1 MQKFLTS
8 TKASALGNKGTS
20 TVASGKASVVA
31 NKAPVLRII
40 NRDVVMEIE

>member
-8 TKASALGNKGTS
+8 TKASALGNMGTL
-20 TVASGKASVVA
+20 ASGKASVVA

-40 NRDVVMEIE
+40 NRDVVMRRE